1 MSNTAITNYA
11 PETGLS
17 IFDKGHFENLCN
29 ISAHLGRSPLIPA
42 SLKGKTDEET
52 AANCL
57 LVVEQSQRW
66 GLSPFAVMQCASV
79 VHGRL
84 MWEGKLVA
92 GVIEAKL
99 GIRLSYTYEGAGLK
113 KSVVV
118 SGQFADEKEPRT
130 ISGTVEQWKTTGN
143 GSPWEKESSH
153 ERMLAYRGAREWAR
167 RHCPSLMLGIVTDD
181 EELPTRELRD
191 VTPIAKVEPVNPFPP
206 RIATVEAK
214 EEAAAPVPAPVTTPA
229 SAPQQAP
236 VPKSAPDPI
245 VGLVKSVTCN
255 GEQYLVV
262 MSGKEKDAVLVADTM
277 EIGQKAE
284 QLEGLRATIEFRAEG
299 PKGNKTLFLTAISL
313 FEEEGGELV

>member
-1 MSNTAITNYA
+1 MNNTSITNYA

-42 SLKGKTDEET
+42 TLKGKTDEET

-99 GIRLSYTYEGAGLK
+99 GIRLSYTYEGSGLK
-113 KSVVV
+113 KGVVV

-130 ISGTVEQWKTTGN
+130 ITGTVEQWKTTGN
-143 GSPWEKESSH
+143 GSPWEKESAH

-181 EELPTRELRD
+181 EELPQREMRD
-191 VTPIAKVEPVNPFPP
+191 VSPKAVTTEFSAALPAIEAAPLPPDPPPQTEQPKQETPPQNKT
-206 RIATVEAK
+206 IATVM
-214 EEAAAPVPAPVTTPA
+214 
-229 SAPQQAP
+229 
-236 VPKSAPDPI
+236 
-245 VGLVKSVTCN
+245 SVTDA
-255 GEQYLVV
+255 GEETIIVLRGKSGDVV
-262 MSGKEKDAVLVADTM
+262 ATALNDKIADKAAGLIDLPCEVRVKKSTHGAGYVLHHI
-277 EIGQKAE
+277 EIYDE
-284 QLEGLRATIEFRAEG
+284 Q
-299 PKGNKTLFLTAISL
+299 
-313 FEEEGGELV
+313 EGGSLV